1 MSSLNVKR
9 TLQLKLDVHRQ
20 IDALKKIQKLVQRQT
35 YTIPLTL
42 IRMEEKTKEK
52 GNKKAEINQEY

>member
-1 MSSLNVKR
+1 M
-9 TLQLKLDVHRQ
+9 
-20 IDALKKIQKLVQRQT
+20 